1 MRECVYAATY
11 NAVGLADEGD
21 DGGGVVAAVVGPFRR
36 RSAAR
41 NAASA
46 GPLTVRETCSFP
58 FRLSLDDP

>member
-11 NAVGLADEGD
+11 NAVGLADED

-46 GPLTVRETCSFP
+46 GPLTVREARSFP

>member
-11 NAVGLADEGD
+11 NAVGLADE
-21 DGGGVVAAVVGPFRR
+21 DGGGVAAAVVGPFRR

-46 GPLTVRETCSFP
+46 GPLTVREACSFP

>member
-11 NAVGLADEGD
+11 NAVGLADE

-46 GPLTVRETCSFP
+46 GPLTVREARSFP
-58 FRLSLDDP
+58 FRLSPDDP